1 MKFKDYDGRRR
12 RAIKRLEK
20 DLAEWNSHN
29 EDKRTKSGKIRSHED
44 ERLRLEE
51 VIANTKA
58 HLK

>member
-29 EDKRTKSGKIRSHED
+29 ADKRIKSGKIRSHED